1 MGLSRYLKLGR
12 IKINPI
18 DRYIEIGEKDL
29 IIPYD
34 KISSSDWGQVYEKY
48 VGQILE
54 DEGYEVS
61 YSGLDLGF
69 FDRGID
75 LIAAKESN
83 ISFVQCKFTKQ
94 IISKSKIEWILFK
107 ASNKLYESYCDLNKK
122 ISFILIV
129 NSKADNFSR
138 KKSKRFEL
146 TFTPMTKVEYPMLQY
161 FLDHNYIQDK
171 VRLEFREIRMVI

>member
-75 LIAAKESN
+75 LIAAK
-83 ISFVQCKFTKQ
+83 
-94 IISKSKIEWILFK
+94 
-107 ASNKLYESYCDLNKK
+107 
-122 ISFILIV
+122 
-129 NSKADNFSR
+129 
-138 KKSKRFEL
+138 
-146 TFTPMTKVEYPMLQY
+146 
-161 FLDHNYIQDK
+161 
-171 VRLEFREIRMVI
+171 